1 MKASTL
7 VICRDERSAPCSN
20 IRHEC
25 GAPRTVFAYDT
36 LGLAQGDTGPNR
48 AEPEGNGPPKG
59 RAKSLA
65 AFGAVVDNNWGGGM
79 TDGRGKAAP
88 GAGDTHRGL
97 AFLFGGTLGG
107 TLLTS

>member
-1 MKASTL
+1 MNASTL

-25 GAPRTVFAYDT
+25 RAPRTVFAYDT

-65 AFGAVVDNNWGGGM
+65 AFGAVVEQQLRGWHDR
-79 TDGRGKAAP
+79 TAEGRRPREKGNS
-88 GAGDTHRGL
+88 HRGL
-97 AFLFGGTLGG
+97 AF
-107 TLLTS
+107 